1 MYSVDVENTL
11 DSNYRDKID
20 KFSSHSL
27 IVKELGKFN
36 LSNKKVLDIG
46 CHTGVLL
53 SRVRKASEGSGS
65 YYGADLYDNLE
76 KEFGFIDFINCDLNE
91 KELNKVFKNNSFDV
105 IILADILEHL
115 VDPWESLLN
124 VKKIL
129 KPAAKIVVSLPNSG
143 HWFFRLKVLF
153 GQIDYESNGLFDRTH
168 LRFFTKK
175 TAKELIL
182 NAGFVVKKLNYSSL
196 PWENLLKS
204 RFLTRTLSVVE
215 RALILVRP
223 QFFAYQFIFLI
234 TSEDDLK

>member
-1 MYSVDVENTL
+1 MYSVGVENTL
-11 DSNYRDKID
+11 DFNYRDKID

-27 IVKELGKFN
+27 IVNELGEFN
-36 LSNKKVLDIG
+36 LRNKKVLDIG

-53 SRVRKASEGSGS
+53 SRIRKATYGSS
-65 YYGADLYDNLE
+65 TYYGADLDDNLE
-76 KEFGFIDFINCDLNE
+76 KEFNFIDFIKCDLNE
-91 KELNKVFKNNSFDV
+91 KELDKVFKNNSFDV
-105 IILADILEHL
+105 VILADILEHL

-129 KPAAKIVVSLPNSG
+129 NPEAKIVVSLPNSG

-153 GQIDYESNGLFDRTH
+153 GQIDYKANGLFDRTH

-182 NAGFVVKKLNYSSL
+182 NTGFVVKKLNYSSL

-204 RFLTRTLSVVE
+204 RFLTSSLSVVE
-215 RALILVRP
+215 RALIFVRP
-223 QFFAYQFIFLI
+223 QFFAYQFIFII
-234 TSEDDLK
+234 TSGDDQN

>member
-1 MYSVDVENTL
+1 MYSIGVGNTL

-36 LSNKKVLDIG
+36 LSKNKVLDIG

-53 SRVRKASEGSGS
+53 SRIRQATDDSNSF
-65 YYGADLYDNLE
+65 YGADLDDNLE
-76 KEFGFIDFINCDLNE
+76 KEFGFIDFIKCDLNE
-91 KELNKVFKNNSFDV
+91 KELDKVFKNNSFDV
-105 IILADILEHL
+105 VILADILEHL

-129 KPAAKIVVSLPNSG
+129 NPDAKIVVSLPNSG

-153 GQIDYESNGLFDRTH
+153 GQIDYKSNGLFDRTH

-182 NAGFVVKKLNYSSL
+182 NGGFAVKKLNYSSL

-204 RFLTRTLSVVE
+204 RFLTRSLSVVE

-223 QFFAYQFIFLI
+223 QFFAYQFIFII
-234 TSEDDLK
+234 TSGDDLK